1 MKHLLFAVITGASL
15 RRVGALSG
23 CVPLVVGAAVAAPRW
38 LRPIAVRSGAQ
49 TDDEAI
55 ELKIA
60 NHIGTG
66 YGDRVH
72 VNVTS
77 YNGIVLLTGEVPTPD
92 IVASI
97 GDIART
103 TAKVRVVHNEIVVA
117 AASPLGSRTN
127 DSYITSKVKTRFVE
141 TNKFSATHVK
151 VVTDRAGRLP
161 DGTCQA
167 RRSRRRGADR
177 QHDGRRRCA
186 SSSCSSRSARRF
198 RASRARWRPTPVL
211 FPSRATRRRSP
222 RRQRAGAHRR
232 IASAAR
238 RSPTACSICC
248 ISATSR
254 ISSRRRRSAHR
265 SSSP

>member
-1 MKHLLFAVITGASL
+1 MKHLLFAVITGVMAASS
-15 RRVGALSG
+15 LSG
-23 CVPLVVGAAVAAPRW
+23 CVPLVVGAAVGGTALVATDR
-38 LRPIAVRSGAQ
+38 RSVGAQ

-97 GDIART
+97 GDVART

-117 AASPLGSRTN
+117 AASPLGSRSN

-141 TNKFSATHVK
+141 KNKFSATHVK
-151 VVTDRAGRLP
+151 VVTDRQVVYLMGLVKR
-161 DGTCQA
+161 DE
-167 RRSRRRGADR
+167 ADNAA
-177 QHDGRRRCA
+177 Q
-186 SSSCSSRSARRF
+186 
-198 RASRARWRPTPVL
+198 
-211 FPSRATRRRSP
+211 
-222 RRQRAGAHRR
+222 
-232 IASAAR
+232 IASTTEGVLR
-238 RSPTACSICC
+238 VVKLFEP
-248 ISATSR
+248 IS
-254 ISSRRRRSAHR
+254 
-265 SSSP
+265 

>member
-1 MKHLLFAVITGASL
+1 MKHLLFAVITGVMAAS
-15 RRVGALSG
+15 ALSG
-23 CVPLVVGAAVAAPRW
+23 CVPLVVGAAVGGTALVATDR
-38 LRPIAVRSGAQ
+38 RSVGAQ

-97 GDIART
+97 GDVART

-117 AASPLGSRTN
+117 AASPLGSRSN

-141 TNKFSATHVK
+141 KNKFSATHVK
-151 VVTDRAGRLP
+151 VVTDRQVVYLMGLVKR
-161 DGTCQA
+161 DE
-167 RRSRRRGADR
+167 ADNAA
-177 QHDGRRRCA
+177 Q
-186 SSSCSSRSARRF
+186 
-198 RASRARWRPTPVL
+198 
-211 FPSRATRRRSP
+211 
-222 RRQRAGAHRR
+222 
-232 IASAAR
+232 IASTTEGVLR
-238 RSPTACSICC
+238 VVKLFEPVS
-248 ISATSR
+248 
-254 ISSRRRRSAHR
+254 
-265 SSSP
+265 